1 MKKLVLLSVFF
12 IFAIT
17 AFSEVPNEISYNG
30 VLRSYKN
37 IPKGKA
43 QINFKIYDKPEGGTA
58 VWESGNQNVELLNG
72 IFSSVLKPD
81 KKKVDWRKKDFW
93 LQLVVDGGEFL
104 PRAKLT
110 SQIYSLHSSTAEN
123 LSSDG
128 EIKIEVGASAAYIGV
143 NGGKVYYKSS
153 ANTEAEYFGVPV
165 GTIIAF
171 AGTICPKGYLP
182 CDGRQLDKTKYL
194 DLFAAIGTIYGGD
207 GSTNFKVPDFRGMFL
222 RGAGS
227 QPVDYPSTSNRTTYA
242 SEALGIR
249 QGDAVRDI
257 RGYVWLRGVKY
268 QFDTYSGLSDTKKS
282 SASYTQCSDEQ
293 GMQIDFEASKVVP
306 TANENRPVNY
316 AVNYYIKY

>member
-1 MKKLVLLSVFF
+1 M
-12 IFAIT
+12 
-17 AFSEVPNEISYNG
+17 
-30 VLRSYKN
+30 
-37 IPKGKA
+37 
-43 QINFKIYDKPEGGTA
+43 
-58 VWESGNQNVELLNG
+58 
-72 IFSSVLKPD
+72 
-81 KKKVDWRKKDFW
+81 
-93 LQLVVDGGEFL
+93 
-104 PRAKLT
+104 
-110 SQIYSLHSSTAEN
+110 
-123 LSSDG
+123 
-128 EIKIEVGASAAYIGV
+128 
-143 NGGKVYYKSS
+143 
-153 ANTEAEYFGVPV
+153 
-165 GTIIAF
+165 
-171 AGTICPKGYLP
+171 
-182 CDGRQLDKTKYL
+182 
-194 DLFAAIGTIYGGD
+194 
-207 GSTNFKVPDFRGMFL
+207 

>member
-1 MKKLVLLSVFF
+1 
-12 IFAIT
+12 
-17 AFSEVPNEISYNG
+17 

-43 QINFKIYDKPEGGTA
+43 QINFRIYDKTEGETA
-58 VWESGNQNVELLNG
+58 VWESGNQNVKLLNG

-110 SQIYSLHSSTAEN
+110 SQIYSLYSSTAEN

-128 EIKIEVGASAAYIGV
+128 EIKIEVGASATYIGV
-143 NGGKVYYKSS
+143 NGGRVYYKSL
-153 ANTEAEYFGVPV
+153 ANAETEYFGVPA

-171 AGTICPKGYLP
+171 AGTICPKGYLL

-194 DLFAAIGTIYGGD
+194 DLFAVIGTVYGGD

-222 RGAGS
+222 RCAGS
-227 QPVDYPSTSNRTTYA
+227 QPADYPSTSNRTTSA
-242 SEALGIR
+242 SEALGIG
-249 QGDAVRDI
+249 QGDAIRDI
-257 RGYVWLRGVKY
+257 KGSLWVRCIEYRSNNCAGV
-268 QFDTYSGLSDTKKS
+268 FTY
-282 SASYTQCSDEQ
+282 
-293 GMQIDFEASKVVP
+293 
-306 TANENRPVNY
+306 
-316 AVNYYIKY
+316 